1 MQCILGFY
9 FVSVFYISLVIK
21 PRALN
26 MLSKQ
31 YTTLRCAL
39 ASCSSCLKR
48 TVGFICVVICSTK

>member
-31 YTTLRCAL
+31 YTTQV
-39 ASCSSCLKR
+39 CSGIMLQLLKMNS
-48 TVGFICVVICSTK
+48 GLYLCVVICSTK